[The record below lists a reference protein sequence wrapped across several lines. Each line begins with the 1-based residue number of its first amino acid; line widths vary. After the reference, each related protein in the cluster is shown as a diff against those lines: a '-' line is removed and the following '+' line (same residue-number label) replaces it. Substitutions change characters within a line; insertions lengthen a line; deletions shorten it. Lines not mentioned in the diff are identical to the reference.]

1 MKRNQV
7 ILWTSGLLLLG
18 CTKSKVDLPA
28 TPPPAQPAAL
38 QPVETQP
45 AATQPAATDA
55 ATGAQ
60 TAVNPAPAAATTAPA
75 TTPAANS
82 APASTAGTPAGQ
94 EGSVNTRLSGEV
106 ASQTKSQLSFRVSG
120 FIQELKYKAGMTC
133 KKGDVLAVLDTRD
146 YRLSLDMARSQK
158 EMARVA
164 LTNAQSEFQRE
175 EELKKANVSTESM
188 FDKLKAGYDKARLDL
203 QMADLK
209 LTQANQAMQDTK
221 LVAPYDCIVTKQL
234 RNVGE
239 KVNPGDAVFELYS
252 TSDVE
257 MNFQVPERM
266 AGRIKVGDKIKVTIP
281 ATGFSGELEVIRLV
295 PVVEQASRTFR
306 VIAKA
311 PDQDQRVVP
320 GLYAEAQLL

>member
-28 TPPPAQPAAL
+28 TPPKPAA
-38 QPVETQP
+38 
-45 AATQPAATDA
+45 AT
-55 ATGAQ
+55 
-60 TAVNPAPAAATTAPA
+60 PAPAAETAPGGDAQAAPAPAPAASAAAQGTTAA
-75 TTPAANS
+75 SGAAATSTTPDGN
-82 APASTAGTPAGQ
+82 
-94 EGSVNTRLSGEV
+94 VNTRLSGEV
-106 ASQTKSQLSFRVSG
+106 ASQTKSQLSFRVGG
-120 FIQELKYKAGMTC
+120 FIQDLKFKTGMAC

-164 LTNAQSEFQRE
+164 LNNAQSEFQRE

-188 FDKLKAGYDKARLDL
+188 YDKLKTGFDKARLDL

-209 LTQANQAMQDTK
+209 LTQAEQAMQDTK
-221 LVAPYDCIVTKQL
+221 LVAPYDCVVTKQL
-234 RNVGE
+234 KNVGE
-239 KVNPGDAVFELYS
+239 RVNSGDAVFELYN
-252 TSDVE
+252 TTDVE
-257 MNFQVPERM
+257 LNFQVPERL
-266 AGRIKVGDKIKVTIP
+266 AGKIKVGDKLKVSIP
-281 ATGFSGELEVIRLV
+281 ATGFAGDLEVVRLV

-320 GLYAEAQLL
+320 GLYAEAQLN

>member
-1 MKRNQV
+1 M
-7 ILWTSGLLLLG
+7 
-18 CTKSKVDLPA
+18 A
-28 TPPPAQPAAL
+28 
-38 QPVETQP
+38 
-45 AATQPAATDA
+45 
-55 ATGAQ
+55 
-60 TAVNPAPAAATTAPA
+60 
-75 TTPAANS
+75 
-82 APASTAGTPAGQ
+82 
-94 EGSVNTRLSGEV
+94 
-106 ASQTKSQLSFRVSG
+106 G
-120 FIQELKYKAGMTC
+120 FIQELKFKTGMTC

-146 YRLSLDMARSQK
+146 YRLALDMARSQK

-164 LTNAQSEFQRE
+164 LTNAQSEYQRE

-221 LVAPYDCIVTKQL
+221 LSAPYDCIVTKQL

>member
-7 ILWTSGLLLLG
+7 ILWTGGLLLLG
-18 CTKSKVDLPA
+18 CTKNKVDLPA
-28 TPPPAQPAAL
+28 TPPKPAA
-38 QPVETQP
+38 
-45 AATQPAATDA
+45 AT
-55 ATGAQ
+55 
-60 TAVNPAPAAATTAPA
+60 PAPAAESTPVGDAQAAVPPA
-75 TTPAANS
+75 PAANPAAVAEGT
-82 APASTAGTPAGQ
+82 APGTPAPAGTASAD
-94 EGSVNTRLSGEV
+94 GSVNTRLSGEV

-120 FIQELKYKAGMTC
+120 FIQDLKAKTGMPC

-146 YRLSLDMARSQK
+146 YKLSLDMARSQK
-158 EMARVA
+158 ELARVA

-209 LTQANQAMQDTK
+209 LTQAEQAMQDTK
-221 LVAPYDCIVTKQL
+221 LTAPYDCIVTKQL

-239 KVNPGDAVFELYS
+239 RVNPGDAVFELYA
-252 TSDVE
+252 TTDVE
-257 MNFQVPERM
+257 LNFQVPERM
-266 AGRIKVGDKIKVTIP
+266 AGKIKVGDKLKVSIP
-281 ATGFSGELEVIRLV
+281 ATGFSGDLEVIRLV

-311 PDQDQRVVP
+311 PEQDQRVVP
-320 GLYAEAQLL
+320 GLYAEAQLQ

>member
-28 TPPPAQPAAL
+28 TPPKPAA
-38 QPVETQP
+38 
-45 AATQPAATDA
+45 AT
-55 ATGAQ
+55 
-60 TAVNPAPAAATTAPA
+60 PAPAAETAPGGDAQAAPAPAVSSAAQGTTAAAGAAAPA
-75 TTPAANS
+75 TSTTPDGN
-82 APASTAGTPAGQ
+82 
-94 EGSVNTRLSGEV
+94 VNTRLSGEV
-106 ASQTKSQLSFRVSG
+106 ASQTKSQLSFRVGG
-120 FIQELKYKAGMTC
+120 FIQDLKYKTGMAC

-164 LTNAQSEFQRE
+164 LNNAQSEFQRE

-188 FDKLKAGYDKARLDL
+188 YDKLKTGFDKARLDL

-209 LTQANQAMQDTK
+209 LTQAEQAMQDTK
-221 LVAPYDCIVTKQL
+221 LVAPYDCVVTKQL
-234 RNVGE
+234 KNVGE
-239 KVNPGDAVFELYS
+239 RVNSGDAVFELYN
-252 TSDVE
+252 TTDVE
-257 MNFQVPERM
+257 LNFQVPERL
-266 AGRIKVGDKIKVTIP
+266 AGKIKVGDKLKVSIP
-281 ATGFSGELEVIRLV
+281 ATGFAGDLEVVRLV

-320 GLYAEAQLL
+320 GLYAEAQLN

>member
-28 TPPPAQPAAL
+28 TPPKPAA
-38 QPVETQP
+38 
-45 AATQPAATDA
+45 AT
-55 ATGAQ
+55 
-60 TAVNPAPAAATTAPA
+60 PAPAAETAPGGDAQAAPAPAVSSAAQGTTAAAGAAAPA
-75 TTPAANS
+75 TSTTPDGN
-82 APASTAGTPAGQ
+82 
-94 EGSVNTRLSGEV
+94 VNTRLSGEV
-106 ASQTKSQLSFRVSG
+106 ASQTKSQLSFRVGG
-120 FIQELKYKAGMTC
+120 FIQDLKFKTGMAC

-164 LTNAQSEFQRE
+164 LNNAQSEFQRE

-188 FDKLKAGYDKARLDL
+188 YDKLKTGFDKARLDL

-209 LTQANQAMQDTK
+209 LTQAEQAMQDTK
-221 LVAPYDCIVTKQL
+221 LVAPYDCVVTKQL
-234 RNVGE
+234 KNVGE
-239 KVNPGDAVFELYS
+239 RVNSGDAVFELYN
-252 TSDVE
+252 TTDVE
-257 MNFQVPERM
+257 LNFQVPERL
-266 AGRIKVGDKIKVTIP
+266 AGKIKVGDKLKVSIP
-281 ATGFSGELEVIRLV
+281 ATGFAGDLEVVRLV

-320 GLYAEAQLL
+320 GLYAEAQLN

>member
-28 TPPPAQPAAL
+28 TPPKPAA
-38 QPVETQP
+38 
-45 AATQPAATDA
+45 AT
-55 ATGAQ
+55 
-60 TAVNPAPAAATTAPA
+60 PAPAADAAPAGDAQAAPAPAPA
-75 TTPAANS
+75 TSAAVQGGATASGAAAPSTSTTPDGN
-82 APASTAGTPAGQ
+82 
-94 EGSVNTRLSGEV
+94 VNTRLSGEV
-106 ASQTKSQLSFRVSG
+106 ASQTKSQLSFRVGG
-120 FIQELKYKAGMTC
+120 FIQDLKFKTGMAC

-164 LTNAQSEFQRE
+164 LNNAQSEFQRE

-188 FDKLKAGYDKARLDL
+188 YDKLKTGFDKARLDL

-209 LTQANQAMQDTK
+209 LTQAEQAMQDTK
-221 LVAPYDCIVTKQL
+221 LVAPYDCVVTKQL
-234 RNVGE
+234 KNVGE
-239 KVNPGDAVFELYS
+239 RVNSGDAVFELYN
-252 TSDVE
+252 TTDVE
-257 MNFQVPERM
+257 LNFQVPERL
-266 AGRIKVGDKIKVTIP
+266 AGKIKVGDKLKVSIP
-281 ATGFSGELEVIRLV
+281 ATGFAGDLEVVRLV

-320 GLYAEAQLL
+320 GLYAEAQLN